1 MNKNQSKIAS
11 KFLFKMFEI
20 ETEEQIDNLLDAYT
34 TSSSKI
40 NRTELLEKINSELEI
55 FLSQETNET
64 DSIDDIFDFLKDL
77 SDVVQEK
84 FEELIAGD
92 SDKKCFV
99 RALSRIFALLLNT
112 KVDTPEKI
120 KRIIKIA
127 IDYDKNNTCKK
138 KI

>member
-1 MNKNQSKIAS
+1 MNKNQPKIAS

-20 ETEEQIDNLLDAYT
+20 EIEEQIDNLLDAYT

-40 NRTELLEKINSELEI
+40 NRTELLEKVNSELEI

-64 DSIDDIFDFLKDL
+64 DFIDDIFDFLKDL
-77 SDVVQEK
+77 SDVLQEK
-84 FEELIAGD
+84 FEKLIAGD

-120 KRIIKIA
+120 KRIIKIV

>member
-1 MNKNQSKIAS
+1 
-11 KFLFKMFEI
+11 MFEI

-40 NRTELLEKINSELEI
+40 NRTELSEKVNSELEI
-55 FLSQETNET
+55 FLFQETNEA
-64 DSIDDIFDFLKDL
+64 DSIDGIFDFLKDL
-77 SDVVQEK
+77 SDAAQEK

-112 KVDTPEKI
+112 KDETPAKI

-127 IDYDKNNTCKK
+127 IETTI
-138 KI
+138 KIWQEPRQQ

>member
-1 MNKNQSKIAS
+1 
-11 KFLFKMFEI
+11 MFEI

-40 NRTELLEKINSELEI
+40 NRTELLEKVNSELEI
-55 FLSQETNET
+55 FLSQETKET
-64 DSIDDIFDFLKDL
+64 DFIDDIFDFLKDL

-92 SDKKCFV
+92 SDKKYFV

-112 KVDTPEKI
+112 KVNTPEKI
-120 KRIIKIA
+120 KRIIKIV
-127 IDYDKNNTCKK
+127 IDYNKNNTCKK

>member
-1 MNKNQSKIAS
+1 
-11 KFLFKMFEI
+11 MFEI

-40 NRTELLEKINSELEI
+40 NRTELSEKVNSELEI
-55 FLSQETNET
+55 FLSQETNEA
-64 DSIDDIFDFLKDL
+64 DSIDGIFEFLKDL
-77 SDVVQEK
+77 SDAAQEK

-92 SDKKCFV
+92 SDKKCFL

-112 KVDTPEKI
+112 KDDTPANI

-127 IDYDKNNTCKK
+127 IETTI

>member
-1 MNKNQSKIAS
+1 
-11 KFLFKMFEI
+11 MFEI

-40 NRTELLEKINSELEI
+40 NRTELSEKVNSELEI
-55 FLSQETNET
+55 FLFQETNEA
-64 DSIDDIFDFLKDL
+64 DSIDGIFDFLKDL
-77 SDVVQEK
+77 SDAAQEK
-84 FEELIAGD
+84 FEELIPGD
-92 SDKKCFV
+92 SDKKCFL

-112 KVDTPEKI
+112 KDETPAKI

-127 IDYDKNNTCKK
+127 IETTI